1 MKSKFRFAPL
11 FSLAGSLLAL
21 ASAPAARALEV
32 FNYSATTH
40 ERFSSGFPGSPVA
53 NTSFLYNGYNL
64 SGIGWSTGNFG
75 VTLVSPR
82 HFLTAAHVGIGA
94 GATVSFLGTDG
105 VVRSYTV
112 DSTTVIQ
119 HSAGVNSDLMIGR
132 LTAPISGSD
141 NITHYSTLLLGT
153 GAEYHGLS
161 VAAFGSG
168 GRAGT
173 NTVDIAGNI
182 DILPFGAPNGVIDNT
197 VFITD
202 YDSVTGQTQGQ
213 GGDSGSPTFFPV
225 NGALALIGTHS
236 AVDNGS
242 TPVRTFDVLVPAY
255 YNAINTQ
262 LAADGYTF
270 GAITAIPEP
279 ATWATLAGAA
289 GLALAVIR
297 RRR

>member
-1 MKSKFRFAPL
+1 MPSKFHLPSL
-11 FSLAGSLLAL
+11 FSLLGAVCVLAP
-21 ASAPAARALEV
+21 APAARALDV

-53 NTSFLYNGYNL
+53 NASFLYSGYNL

-75 VTLVSPR
+75 VTLISPQ

-112 DSTTVIQ
+112 DSTSVIQ
-119 HSAGVNSDLMIGR
+119 HSAGVSSDLMIGR

-141 NITHYSTLLLGT
+141 NITHYSTLLLGS
-153 GAEYHGLS
+153 GAQYHGLN
-161 VAAFGSG
+161 VAVFGSG
-168 GRAGT
+168 GRAGS
-173 NTVDIAGNI
+173 NTLDSAFNA
-182 DILPFGAPNGVIDNT
+182 DMLPFGAPNGVTDNT
-197 VFITD
+197 LFVTD

-213 GGDSGSPTFFPV
+213 GGDSGSPTFFPI
-225 NGALALIGTHS
+225 NGTLALIGTHS
-236 AVDNGS
+236 AIDGTS
-242 TPVRTFDVLVPAY
+242 SPVRTFDVLVPAY

-270 GAITAIPEP
+270 GAFTAIPEP
-279 ATWATLAGAA
+279 ATWAVLAGGAA
-289 GLALAVIR
+289 LAVAVIR